1 MLESARTLRIALI
14 MPQSEM
20 YRKGG
25 IFARSLRYAPLTLTT
40 LAALIPEEF
49 EAEIVLIDQ
58 GVEPLDVETLDADLV
73 GLTCITAN
81 AALVYDL
88 SARLRARGV
97 TTVIGGVHPT
107 LVPDEAQ
114 PHADAIVVGYAE
126 ESWPRL
132 LRDFV
137 AGRLQ
142 PRYDEAPDYRF
153 ENVPEPRRDLL
164 KRKGYITLNTVQAVR
179 GCPWR
184 CSFCVVPVAWPGYLH
199 RPVPEVIREIE
210 RLDGDTFLFLDLSP
224 IEDPVYIKELYRALI
239 PLEKRWGGLATIRIA
254 DDDELLGL
262 AVASGCRGL
271 LIGIESVSPDSIR
284 QMRKGWA
291 KPARYLEAI
300 KKLHHHG
307 IAING
312 CFVFGLDGDDSGIFE
327 RTLEFVERA
336 AIDLPRFAIAT
347 PFPGTPL
354 HRQLA
359 AENRLLTEDWRFYGG
374 QNVVFRPRQLGV
386 DELQEGTRWAWR
398 QAYSLPSIVRRVTRS
413 AASRSPLVLRTS
425 ALANIGYTR
434 YARLLPDY
442 VPVPC
447 EVDPW
452 DTPPPEVEELVGS
465 AAS

>member
-1 MLESARTLRIALI
+1 MRIALV
-14 MPQSEM
+14 MPQSPM

-40 LAALIPEEF
+40 LAALVPDELG
-49 EAEIVLIDQ
+49 AEIRLIDQ

-81 AALVYDL
+81 APLVYEL
-88 SARLRARGV
+88 CARLRARGT

-107 LVPDEAQ
+107 LVPDDAQ

-132 LRDFV
+132 LRDFA

-142 PRYDEAPDYRF
+142 PRYEEAPDYRF

-164 KRKGYITLNTVQAVR
+164 KRRSYITINTVQAVR
-179 GCPWR
+179 GCPYR
-184 CSFCVVPVAWPGYLH
+184 CNFCVVPVAWPRYLH
-199 RPVPEVIREIE
+199 RPIPEVVREIE
-210 RLDGDTFLFLDLSP
+210 RLDGDSFLFLDLSP

-239 PLEKRWGGLATIRIA
+239 PLEKRWGGLATIKIA
-254 DDDELLGL
+254 DDDEMLRL

-271 LIGIESVSPDSIR
+271 LIGIESVSPESIR

-291 KPARYLEAI
+291 KPARYLEAM
-300 KKLHHHG
+300 KKLHQHG
-307 IAING
+307 VAVNG
-312 CFVFGLDGDDSGIFE
+312 CFVFGLDGDDRGIFE
-327 RTLEFVERA
+327 RTVEFVEQA
-336 AIDLPRFAIAT
+336 AVDLPRFSIAT

-354 HRQLA
+354 HRQLE
-359 AENRLLTEDWRFYGG
+359 AENRLITRDWRFYGG
-374 QNVVFRPRQLGV
+374 QNVVYRPKLMSV

-398 QAYSLPSIVRRVTRS
+398 QAYRISSIARRVSRS

-425 ALANIGYTR
+425 ILANAGYTK

-452 DTPPPEVEELVGS
+452 DVPPPEAGELLAPLSG
-465 AAS
+465 

>member
-1 MLESARTLRIALI
+1 LRIALV

-25 IFARSLRYAPLTLTT
+25 IFARALRYAPLTLTT
-40 LAALIPEEF
+40 LAALVPEELD
-49 EAEIVLIDQ
+49 AEIRLIDQ
-58 GVEPLDVETLDADLV
+58 GVEPLDVDTLEADIV

-81 AALVYDL
+81 AQLVYDL
-88 SARLRARGV
+88 SARLRARGI

-107 LVPDEAQ
+107 LVPDDAQ
-114 PHADAIVVGYAE
+114 PHADAILCGYAE

-132 LRDFV
+132 LRDFA

-142 PRYDEAPDYRF
+142 RRYDEAPDYRF

-164 KRKGYITLNTVQAVR
+164 KRKGYITINTVQAVR
-179 GCPWR
+179 GCPYR
-184 CSFCVVPVAWPGYLH
+184 CNFCVVPVAWPRYLH
-199 RPVPEVIREIE
+199 RPIPEVIREIE
-210 RLDGDTFLFLDLSP
+210 RLDGDFLFLDLSP
-224 IEDPVYIKELYRALI
+224 IEDPVYSKALYRALI
-239 PLEKRWGGLATIRIA
+239 PLGRKWGGLATIKIA

-271 LIGIESVSPDSIR
+271 LIGLESVAPDSIR

-291 KPARYLEAI
+291 KPGRYHEALR
-300 KKLHHHG
+300 KLHHHG

-312 CFVFGLDGDDSGIFE
+312 CFVFGLDGDDPSIFE
-327 RTLEFVERA
+327 RTIEFVDKA
-336 AIDLPRFAIAT
+336 AIDLPRFSIAT

-354 HRQLA
+354 YRQLA
-359 AENRLLTEDWRFYGG
+359 AENRLITTDWRFYGG
-374 QNVVFRPRQLGV
+374 QNVVYRPAQMTV
-386 DELQEGTRWAWR
+386 DQLQEGSRWAWR
-398 QAYSLPSIVRRVTRS
+398 QAYSMPSIVRRVSRS

-425 ALANIGYTR
+425 ALANLGYTK

-452 DTPPPEVEELVGS
+452 DAPPPEAERYVE
-465 AAS
+465 AAAG

>member
-1 MLESARTLRIALI
+1 
-14 MPQSEM
+14 
-20 YRKGG
+20 
-25 IFARSLRYAPLTLTT
+25 
-40 LAALIPEEF
+40 
-49 EAEIVLIDQ
+49 
-58 GVEPLDVETLDADLV
+58 
-73 GLTCITAN
+73 
-81 AALVYDL
+81 
-88 SARLRARGV
+88 
-97 TTVIGGVHPT
+97 
-107 LVPDEAQ
+107 
-114 PHADAIVVGYAE
+114 
-126 ESWPRL
+126 
-132 LRDFV
+132 
-137 AGRLQ
+137 
-142 PRYDEAPDYRF
+142 
-153 ENVPEPRRDLL
+153 
-164 KRKGYITLNTVQAVR
+164 
-179 GCPWR
+179 
-184 CSFCVVPVAWPGYLH
+184 
-199 RPVPEVIREIE
+199 
-210 RLDGDTFLFLDLSP
+210 
-224 IEDPVYIKELYRALI
+224 
-239 PLEKRWGGLATIRIA
+239 
-254 DDDELLGL
+254 
-262 AVASGCRGL
+262 
-271 LIGIESVSPDSIR
+271 
-284 QMRKGWA
+284 MRKGWA

-359 AENRLLTEDWRFYGG
+359 AENRLLTEDRRFYGG

-398 QAYSLPSIVRRVTRS
+398 QAYTLPSIVRRVTRS

-442 VPVPC
+442 VAVPC

>member
-40 LAALIPEEF
+40 LAALVPEEL

-58 GVEPLDVETLDADLV
+58 GVEPLDVETLEADLV

-97 TTVIGGVHPT
+97 ATVIGGVHPT

-132 LRDFV
+132 LRDFA

-300 KKLHHHG
+300 KKLHQHG

-398 QAYSLPSIVRRVTRS
+398 QAYSLPSIARRVTRS

>member
-1 MLESARTLRIALI
+1 

-40 LAALIPEEF
+40 LAALVPEEL

-58 GVEPLDVETLDADLV
+58 GVEPLDVETLEADLV

-142 PRYDEAPDYRF
+142 QRYDEAPDYRF

-164 KRKGYITLNTVQAVR
+164 KRRGYITLNTVQAVR

-210 RLDGDTFLFLDLSP
+210 RLDGDTFLAEKPFGEGRVISCAVPCDADWSNLPLRPFYLPLMQRLCVYLASTVFPSRNLDVGKP
-224 IEDPVYIKELYRALI
+224 IVAL
-239 PLEKRWGGLATIRIA
+239 LQSRQR
-254 DDDELLGL
+254 
-262 AVASGCRGL
+262 C
-271 LIGIESVSPDSIR
+271 IGIHDRIGNHRLVRIDAVD
-284 QMRKGWA
+284 QV
-291 KPARYLEAI
+291 
-300 KKLHHHG
+300 HH
-307 IAING
+307 
-312 CFVFGLDGDDSGIFE
+312 V
-327 RTLEFVERA
+327 
-336 AIDLPRFAIAT
+336 PR
-347 PFPGTPL
+347 
-354 HRQLA
+354 
-359 AENRLLTEDWRFYGG
+359 
-374 QNVVFRPRQLGV
+374 
-386 DELQEGTRWAWR
+386 
-398 QAYSLPSIVRRVTRS
+398 
-413 AASRSPLVLRTS
+413 
-425 ALANIGYTR
+425 
-434 YARLLPDY
+434 
-442 VPVPC
+442 
-447 EVDPW
+447 
-452 DTPPPEVEELVGS
+452 
-465 AAS
+465 

>member
-1 MLESARTLRIALI
+1 MRIALV

-25 IFARSLRYAPLTLTT
+25 ILARSLRYAPLTLTT
-40 LAALIPEEF
+40 LAALVPAELD
-49 EAEIVLIDQ
+49 AEIQLIDQ
-58 GVEPLDVETLDADLV
+58 GVEPLDVDSLEADLV

-81 AALVYDL
+81 APLVYEL
-88 SARLRARGV
+88 SARLRARGIA
-97 TTVIGGVHPT
+97 TVIGGVHPT
-107 LVPDEAQ
+107 LVPEDAQ

-132 LRDFV
+132 LRDFA

-142 PRYDEAPDYRF
+142 PRYDESPDYRF

-164 KRKGYITLNTVQAVR
+164 KRKGYITVNTVQAVR

-184 CSFCVVPVAWPGYLH
+184 CTFCVVPVAWPRYLH
-199 RPVPEVIREIE
+199 RPIPEVIREIE

-271 LIGIESVSPDSIR
+271 LIGIESVSPDSIKH
-284 QMRKGWA
+284 MRKGWA
-291 KPARYLEAI
+291 KPGRYLEAI
-300 KKLHHHG
+300 KKLHQHG
-307 IAING
+307 VAING
-312 CFVFGLDGDDSGIFE
+312 CFVFGLDGDDPGIFE
-327 RTLEFVERA
+327 RTLEFVDRA

-354 HRQLA
+354 YTQLL
-359 AENRLLTEDWRFYGG
+359 AEERLLTRDWRFYGG
-374 QNVVFRPRQLGV
+374 QNVVFRPKQLTV
-386 DELQEGTRWAWR
+386 DELQEGTRWVWR
-398 QAYSLPSIVRRVTRS
+398 QAYSLPSIARRVSRS
-413 AASRSPLVLRTS
+413 AASRSALVLKNS
-425 ALANIGYTR
+425 VLANVGYTK

-452 DTPPPEVEELVGS
+452 AAPPPEAEELLAS
-465 AAS
+465 AG